1 VTSNSIPSFHRL
13 QEFCVSL
20 GGQTVQEL
28 FVEYGTHSDSCHCH
42 LPWIPHRCWRTLF
55 SGLSSLKTL
64 HFGEGAA
71 DLLVSASYGVSMGT
85 RGITTNGPRP
95 CRGSLSEN
103 VQQVVISRGAFSTR
117 ILWNWI
123 HYAFVRPAEADD
135 SLLRENVL
143 ALLSEPHRKEQEFRW
158 RSDLD
163 VTESLLLFLL
173 YCKPMGVQVSELSL
187 VGSTWD
193 EPGGLEILQ
202 RLIHMLDPDCNAIL
216 ETVSPD

>member
-1 VTSNSIPSFHRL
+1 
-13 QEFCVSL
+13 
-20 GGQTVQEL
+20 
-28 FVEYGTHSDSCHCH
+28 
-42 LPWIPHRCWRTLF
+42 
-55 SGLSSLKTL
+55 L

-71 DLLVSASYGVSMGT
+71 DLLVSASYGVSMGA
-85 RGITTNGPRP
+85 GSITTNSPRP
-95 CRGSLSEN
+95 CHGSLSEN
-103 VQQVVISRGAFSTR
+103 VQQVVISRSAFSTR
-117 ILWNWI
+117 VLWNWI
-123 HYAFVRPAEADD
+123 HYAFVRPAVADV

-143 ALLSEPHRKEQEFRW
+143 ALLSEPHWKEFRW